1 MRRELPRIVRARV
14 VETIAQETRSLEEFM
29 LESLMGVIRDSQ
41 EVVFRTYRDQSINS
55 SRVPSNLNL
64 EDQDPPSA
72 PQPVAIGQSSQSQ
85 DLQEPDFLARV
96 AQPPPALAKDLFGDF
111 ALPSTEPSES
121 FPGSF
126 YDSTV
131 DSAMYGQDF
140 QWSCSCS
147 GPCSC
152 FGTTISSTS
161 RGLEG
166 NNVSNSE
173 KANEE
178 RAQPGEADFG

>member
-1 MRRELPRIVRARV
+1 MRRELPLIVRARV
-14 VETIAQETRSLEEFM
+14 VETIAQQTRPLEESM
-29 LESLMGVIRDSQ
+29 LESLMSVIRDSQ

-55 SRVPSNLNL
+55 SRVPSDPNL
-64 EDQDPPSA
+64 EQRDPPSA

-85 DLQEPDFLARV
+85 DLQEPDFLTRV
-96 AQPPPALAKDLFGDF
+96 AQPPPALAEDLFGDF
-111 ALPSTEPSES
+111 ALPSVEPNGS

-126 YDSTV
+126 YDSAV
-131 DSAMYGQDF
+131 DSAMHGQDF
-140 QWSCSCS
+140 QWLCSCV

-166 NNVSNSE
+166 DNVNNSE
-173 KANEE
+173 NINEE
-178 RAQPGEADFG
+178 KAQPREDDFG